1 MYVLSVWN
9 VKVLENAKKKYFI
22 YNVITNYRILFTIIT
37 LRDSSLRLVP
47 GPGVPVLSPDAA
59 EPPYPGHEP
68 APALSAPALVVT
80 VQRVV
85 RAVSGGR
92 GVGHRAHTRALQQ
105 QQWGGALQQ
114 QQQQQCG

>member
-1 MYVLSVWN
+1 MKCKN
-9 VKVLENAKKKYFI
+9 FGKCKKKYFI
-22 YNVITNYRILFTIIT
+22 YNVIKVFCLLFS
-37 LRDSSLRLVP
+37 LYSSLLLVP

-59 EPPYPGHEP
+59 EPPDPGHEP
-68 APALSAPALVVT
+68 ALPAPALPAPALVVT

-105 QQWGGALQQ
+105 QQ
-114 QQQQQCG
+114 